1 MLRRRSL
8 LAAGL
13 LLAPPCALTLTG
25 APPARAQGTAWPRQV
40 TDIAGRTVALARP
53 PRKLLLATGFDL
65 VALSLLQPDPVSLLA
80 GWSDDLARI
89 NPPLAAAFT
98 ARFPRLA
105 EVPRLGSS
113 NQDSFSIE
121 RALSLAP
128 DLAVLPLWQAG
139 TPAGQGILRALE
151 GAGIPCLVLDFNR
164 DPLRNTAPSMRAL
177 GRALGQD
184 AQGEGFAAFYEQR
197 LRRIRD
203 AVAASAAP
211 GPRVMLHAFA
221 GNESCCWVWSDAG
234 LGSFLAELRARNLGA
249 GLLPPGQGGM
259 LHLEQVITEDPEV
272 YITTGLPRNKF
283 SIGPG
288 ITREAARAS
297 LRAVLQGPGLA
308 GLSAIRHGRAHGVWN
323 HFNAVPTNILALEAM
338 ARWVRPELFPDLDPG
353 ETLAEINRRF
363 AALPFEGTLWV
374 SLDPALP

>member
-1 MLRRRSL
+1 MTD
-8 LAAGL
+8 
-13 LLAPPCALTLTG
+13 LT
-25 APPARAQGTAWPRQV
+25 
-40 TDIAGRTVALARP
+40 GRTVTLPRP
-53 PRKLLLATGFDL
+53 PRRLLLTTGFDL
-65 VALSLLQPDPVSLLA
+65 VALSLLAPDPVALLA
-80 GWSDDLARI
+80 GWADDLARI

-113 NQDSFSIE
+113 NQDSFSVE
-121 RALSLAP
+121 RALSLGA
-128 DLAVLPLWQAG
+128 DLAVLPLWQAA
-139 TPAGQGILRALE
+139 TPGGQGIIRALE
-151 GAGIPCLVLDFNR
+151 GAGIPALVLDFNR

-177 GRALGQD
+177 GRALGREQ
-184 AQGEGFAAFYEQR
+184 QGEDFAAFYEQR
-197 LRRIRD
+197 LARIRD
-203 AVAASAAP
+203 AVAASPAA

-221 GNESCCWVWSDAG
+221 GSDSCCWVWSDAG
-234 LGSFLAELRARNLGA
+234 LGSFATLLGARNLGA

-272 YITTGLPRNKF
+272 YITTGLPRNRF

-288 ITREAARAS
+288 IAREAARDS
-297 LRAVLQGPGLA
+297 LREVLRGPGLA
-308 GLSAIRHGRAHGVWN
+308 GLSAIRQGRAHGLWN

-338 ARWVRPELFPDLDPG
+338 ARWVRPDLFPELDPG
-353 ETLAEINRRF
+353 DTLAEINRRF